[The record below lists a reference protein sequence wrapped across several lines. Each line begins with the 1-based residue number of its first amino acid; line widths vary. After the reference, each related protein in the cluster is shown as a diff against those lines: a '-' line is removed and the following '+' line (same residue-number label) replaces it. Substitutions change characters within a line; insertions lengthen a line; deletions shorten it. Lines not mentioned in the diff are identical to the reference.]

1 MNTPVPTTA
10 TNESVPVLDAHR
22 FDEDALTRFMSD
34 HVDGFAPPL
43 EVTQFQGGM
52 SNPTFMLT
60 DGNGKRY
67 VLRKK
72 PPGKLLPSAH
82 AVDREFKVISA
93 LNATDVPV
101 AKAYALCEDDAII
114 GQAFYIMEF
123 LEGRVF
129 RDVALPDL
137 PPDERRA
144 IYESMNDALAKL
156 HQRGFCGDRTVGL
169 RPRRR
174 VHLPSGAALVAAIRS
189 EQDRR
194 NSRDGQ
200 ADGLAQRQHAG
211 RQPNHHRAWRFR
223 LENLIYHPTEPRV
236 LAVVD
241 WELGTLGNPLS
252 DLAYN
257 CLTYHYADP
266 RWGDIIDLDYEATG
280 IPSEEDYVAQYCART
295 GREIDD
301 YTYYLVLSLFRF
313 AAIIQGV
320 YYRRR
325 PGQRGDTGGPA
336 TQGQMRVVGQD
347 RLDAGREGRPRLDRC
362 LDTHPPT
369 HFPAT
374 GESV

>member
-10 TNESVPVLDAHR
+10 TDESVPVLDAHR
-22 FDEDALTRFMSD
+22 FDEAALTRFMSD
-34 HVDGFAPPL
+34 NVDGFAPPL

-72 PPGKLLPSAH
+72 PPGELLPSAH

-101 AKAYALCEDDAII
+101 AKAYALCEDDAVI
-114 GQAFYIMEF
+114 GQTFYIMEF

-137 PPDERRA
+137 PPEERRA
-144 IYESMNDALAKL
+144 IYDAMNDALAKL
-156 HQRGFCGDRTVGL
+156 HGVDYAAVGL
-169 RPRRR
+169 SDYGRVGGYITRQVRRWSQQYEASKTDEIPEMDK
-174 VHLPSGAALVAAIRS
+174 LT
-189 EQDRR
+189 
-194 NSRDGQ
+194 
-200 ADGLAQRQHAG
+200 
-211 RQPNHHRAWRFR
+211 AWLNDNMPDDSLTTIAHGDFR

-266 RWGDIIDLDYEATG
+266 RWGDIIDLDYEAVG

-320 YYRRR
+320 YYRGVQGNA
-325 PGQRGDTGGPA
+325 PTPAALQRKGKCELLSKIA
-336 TQGQMRVVGQD
+336 WALVEK
-347 RLDAGREGRPRLDRC
+347 EGR
-362 LDTHPPT
+362 
-369 HFPAT
+369 A
-374 GESV
+374 

>member
-10 TNESVPVLDAHR
+10 TDESVPVLDAHR

-72 PPGKLLPSAH
+72 PPGELLPSAH

-101 AKAYALCEDDAII
+101 AKAYALCEDDAVI

-144 IYESMNDALAKL
+144 IYEAMNDALAKL
-156 HQRGFCGDRTVGL
+156 HSVDFEAIGLSDYGRVGGYISRQVRRWSQQYEASKTDEIPEMDKLTAWLNDNMPDDSLTTIVHGD
-169 RPRRR
+169 
-174 VHLPSGAALVAAIRS
+174 
-189 EQDRR
+189 
-194 NSRDGQ
+194 
-200 ADGLAQRQHAG
+200 
-211 RQPNHHRAWRFR
+211 FR
-223 LENLIYHPTEPRV
+223 LENLIYHPTKPRV

-266 RWGDIIDLDYEATG
+266 RWGDIIDLDYEVTG

-295 GREIDD
+295 GHEIDD

-320 YYRRR
+320 YYRGVQGNAAT
-325 PGQRGDTGGPA
+325 PAALQRKGKCELLAKIAWALVEKD
-336 TQGQMRVVGQD
+336 
-347 RLDAGREGRPRLDRC
+347 GR
-362 LDTHPPT
+362 
-369 HFPAT
+369 A
-374 GESV
+374 

>member
-10 TNESVPVLDAHR
+10 TDESVPVLDAHR
-22 FDEDALTRFMSD
+22 FDEAALTRYMSD

-43 EVTQFQGGM
+43 AVTQFQGGM

-72 PPGKLLPSAH
+72 PPGELLPSAH

-101 AKAYALCEDDAII
+101 AKAYALCEDDAVI
-114 GQAFYIMEF
+114 GQTFYIMEF

-137 PPDERRA
+137 PPEERRA
-144 IYESMNDALAKL
+144 IYDAMNDALAKL
-156 HQRGFCGDRTVGL
+156 HSVDYAAVGL
-169 RPRRR
+169 SDYGRVGGYISRQVRRWSQQYEASKTDEIPEMDK
-174 VHLPSGAALVAAIRS
+174 LT
-189 EQDRR
+189 
-194 NSRDGQ
+194 
-200 ADGLAQRQHAG
+200 
-211 RQPNHHRAWRFR
+211 AWLNDNMPDDSLTTIAHGDFR

-266 RWGDIIDLDYEATG
+266 RWGDIIDLDYDAVG

-320 YYRRR
+320 YYRGVQGNA
-325 PGQRGDTGGPA
+325 PTPAALQRKGKCELLSKIAWALVEKD
-336 TQGQMRVVGQD
+336 
-347 RLDAGREGRPRLDRC
+347 GR
-362 LDTHPPT
+362 
-369 HFPAT
+369 A
-374 GESV
+374 